1 MSSNYVNFC
10 FPVKRLDNDCV
21 ILEPFVPEKHAA
33 PYVEGCKDH
42 PTLFAYLPY
51 GPYSRTSDFESSYKE
66 HIEPNDTVTFF
77 AILAKSCAS
86 DDSGPV
92 AGAISLRNASP
103 SNASVEIGSVSTNY
117 PLFELLRSGLSRFS
131 C

>member
-1 MSSNYVNFC
+1 MSSNGVNFC
-10 FPVKRLDNDCV
+10 FPVKRLNNNFV

-33 PYVEGCKDH
+33 PYVEGCNDH

-51 GPYSRTSDFESSYKE
+51 GPYSSISDFESSYRN

-77 AILAKSCAS
+77 AILVKSCAS

-92 AGAISLRNASP
+92 AGVISLRNASL
-103 SNASVEIGSVSTNY
+103 SNASVEIGSVSPNY
-117 PLFELLRSGLSRFS
+117 SLIRALTKRAFAIS